1 MIHFDKYFYGYL
13 CSKSETNYMSNTDK
27 KNLFSEFPEANAT
40 DWKNAIIRDLKGADY
55 DKKVIWKTPEGF
67 DVKPFY
73 NNEDLIDNQNISVA
87 RGYKTNDNNW
97 EISQEII
104 IRNINDA
111 NKSAVDALCKGADS
125 ITFIVPENISE
136 LIKNQ
141 NDLSALLKGINLEKN
156 TLRFISGDNSGYLF
170 GLLEIEIKIQNVDSN
185 KVRVIFDCSPIGDL
199 TTKGHFCSEE
209 NLFEKASTLITSTSK
224 NYLQIKLLGVNGYS
238 FKNAGSLIT
247 QELAYSIAIASEYL
261 SLISEKGADIKN
273 IANHLTFN
281 FGVGSNYFMEI
292 AKLRAARILWEK
304 LLEAYLPNNTEV
316 IPMNI
321 HSITSDRNMA
331 AYDYHTNLLRETT
344 ESMSAIIGGTQSL
357 TVRPFDSVF
366 GSTNE
371 ISQRLS
377 RNIQIVLKEEAHLNK
392 VVDIA
397 GGSYYIENL
406 TKEIT
411 EQAWKLFLEIEEKGG
426 YIKAFENGFI
436 QEQTAATQQKSDL
449 ALATQNEILLGVN
462 RYPDLNEKA
471 ADHFSKNE
479 NANKSCDKNKKIAEP
494 IKIYR
499 GSSAFEALRLTTEAM
514 KQTPKVFLLTFGN
527 LVSLKARAFF
537 TTNFFG
543 CAGFKIQDNARFE
556 TIEAG
561 IKAAIDSKAEIVVMC
576 SSDEEYIEAVP
587 QIAKELKSK
596 TILVMAGYPKDMI
609 DTYKKEGIEHFIHLK
624 SNLLEELQ
632 NFQKILAKNI

>member
-1 MIHFDKYFYGYL
+1 MATFAKNLKYTDML
-13 CSKSETNYMSNTDK
+13 NTDK
-27 KNLFSEFPEANAT
+27 KNLFSEFPEVSAT
-40 DWKNAIIRDLKGADY
+40 DWKNAIIKDLKGADY
-55 DKKVIWKTPEGF
+55 DKKVVWKTPEGF
-67 DVKPFY
+67 EVKPFY
-73 NNEDLIDNQNISVA
+73 SSKDLTNVTNLSST
-87 RGYKTNDNNW
+87 RGYNTENNNW

-104 IRNINDA
+104 LKNIIDA
-111 NKSAVDALCKGADS
+111 NKAAVDALCKGADS
-125 ITFIVPENISE
+125 VSFIIPENITE
-136 LIKNQ
+136 IIKDQ
-141 NDLSALLKGINLEKN
+141 KDFSGLLEGIYLEKN

-170 GLLEIEIKIQNVDSN
+170 GLLEIEIKNQNIDPN

-209 NLFEKASTLITSTSK
+209 NLFEKASALITSTSK
-224 NYLQIKLLGVNGYS
+224 KYPQIKLLGVNGYS

-247 QELAYSIAIASEYL
+247 QELAYSIAIASEYI

-281 FGVGSNYFMEI
+281 FGVSSNYFMEI
-292 AKLRAARILWEK
+292 AKLRSARVLWEK
-304 LLEAYLPNNTEV
+304 LLEAYLPENTEV

-406 TKEIT
+406 TKDIT

-426 YIKAFENGFI
+426 YIKAFENIFI
-436 QEQTAATQQKSDL
+436 QEQISVTQQKSDL

-462 RYPDLNEKA
+462 RYPDLNENIAK
-471 ADHFSKNE
+471 HFSKNKI
-479 NANKSCDKNKKIAEP
+479 ANKSCDKNKKIAEP

-499 GSSAFEALRLTTEAM
+499 GSSAFEALRLKTEAM
-514 KQTPKVFLLTFGN
+514 KETPKVFLLTFGN
-527 LVSLKARAFF
+527 LASLKARAFF
-537 TTNFFG
+537 ATNFFG
-543 CAGFKIQDNARFE
+543 CAGFKIQDNAKFE

-596 TILVMAGYPKDMI
+596 TILVLAGYPKDLI
-609 DTYKKEGIEHFIHLK
+609 ETYKKEGIEHFIHLK

-632 NFQKILAKNI
+632 NFQKILSKNI